1 MSPIRFLFFIILSLL
16 LIYIPFFKILG
27 TPFVW
32 LEAYLH
38 EISHG
43 LVAVLSGGK
52 VVSITIT
59 FDGDG
64 LCRYIASQPQAV
76 VFFGYA
82 GATIWGAIIYS
93 GALSSVRVAHRI
105 ALAMVLLLMV
115 TGVLWMKPELESW
128 AILVVM
134 ISIIFFP
141 LWFVRY
147 HTVQHFVQ
155 FVGIFIMVSNIQSI
169 LKLFEIVNRG
179 DHEKL
184 AALTDVST
192 TVWIWSW
199 LIFSVVVLL
208 FFAAMSFRS
217 RR

>member
-1 MSPIRFLFFIILSLL
+1 MSPIRFLFFILLSLL
-16 LIYIPFFKILG
+16 LVYVPFLKILG
-27 TPFVW
+27 YPFQW

-43 LVAVLSGGK
+43 LTAVLSGGR
-52 VVSITIT
+52 VVSITIA
-59 FDGDG
+59 FNGDG
-64 LCRYIASQPQAV
+64 LCSYIASHPQTV
-76 VFFGYA
+76 LFFGYA
-82 GATIWGAIIYS
+82 GTTIWGALIYS

-105 ALAMVLLLMV
+105 ALVMVLLLMV
-115 TGVLWMKPELESW
+115 TGILWMKPELESW
-128 AILVVM
+128 IILMVR

-155 FVGIFIMVSNIQSI
+155 FVGIFIMVNNIQSV
-169 LKLFEIVNRG
+169 LKLFNISDRG
-179 DHEKL
+179 DHKKL
-184 AALTDVST
+184 AELTDVPM

-199 LIFSVVVLL
+199 LIFCVAVLL
-208 FFAAMSFRS
+208 FFAVKSFRI